1 LRKREKHLP
10 KPTMPFQHTETRGH
24 KCSPATLAVMAQARE
39 TGRKIFKIHVDGN
52 NYTRMMGVIRKIV
65 KGDKQLSEYSEEWTK
80 LANPKPNRRKDFSD
94 ALNERVS
101 RVKYLKPGYTP
112 AKPYVPLGTRT
123 CVMDWME
130 SNTGYVIYKQ
140 TYRTTCKSVS
150 EMTPEE
156 RRQTRGYNRARRA
169 RNLIDAGEY
178 SLTDFAEDYTL
189 RGLHLKD
196 TDTQV
201 SEKHRGKRGAKKR
214 WNANLGM
221 LHAKQAKSRG
231 VLLLQKKTKLILRK
245 ETLPE
250 VPSWCLERYEPRW
263 KLQLQETPEH
273 LIFG

>member
-1 LRKREKHLP
+1 
-10 KPTMPFQHTETRGH
+10 MPFQHTETRGS
-24 KCSPATLAVMAQARE
+24 KLSPETLAVMTQARA

-65 KGDKQLSEYSEEWTK
+65 KGEKELSEYSEEWTK
-80 LANPKPNRRKDFSD
+80 LANPKPKARRDFSD
-94 ALNERVS
+94 SLNERVA
-101 RVKYLKPGYTP
+101 RVKYLQPGYTP
-112 AKPYVPLGTRT
+112 APKPYVPNGKRT

-130 SNTGYVIYKQ
+130 SNAGYLIYKQ
-140 TYRTTCKSVS
+140 VYRTGTKTVS

-156 RRQTRGYNRARRA
+156 RRQTRGYNRVRRA
-169 RNLIDAGEY
+169 RNLIDAGTY
-178 SLTDFAEDYTL
+178 SLSDFAEDYTL

-201 SEKHRGKRGAKKR
+201 SEKHTGKRGAKKR

-231 VLLLQKKTKLILRK
+231 IMLLQKKTL
-245 ETLPE
+245 LPE

>member
-1 LRKREKHLP
+1 
-10 KPTMPFQHTETRGH
+10 MPFQHTETRGS
-24 KCSPATLAVMAQARE
+24 KTSPETLAVMAQARA

-65 KGDKQLSEYSEEWTK
+65 KGEKQLSEYSEEWTK
-80 LANPKPNRRKDFSD
+80 LANPKPKRRKDFSD
-94 ALNERVS
+94 ALNERVA
-101 RVKYLKPGYTP
+101 RVKYLQPGYTP
-112 AKPYVPLGTRT
+112 AQPYVPVGTRT

-140 TYRTTCKSVS
+140 TYRSTCKSVS

-221 LHAKQAKSRG
+221 LHAHQAKSRG
-231 VLLLQKKTKLILRK
+231 VLLLQKKKLILRK

-263 KLQLQETPEH
+263 KQQLQETPEH

>member
-1 LRKREKHLP
+1 
-10 KPTMPFQHTETRGH
+10 MPFQHTETRGQ
-24 KCSPATLAVMAQARE
+24 KTSPETLAVMTQARA

-65 KGDKQLSEYSEEWTK
+65 KGEKELSEYSEEWTK
-80 LANPKPNRRKDFSD
+80 LANPKPKRRNDFSD
-94 ALNERVS
+94 ALNERVA
-101 RVKYLKPGYTP
+101 RVKYLKPEYAP
-112 AKPYVPLGTRT
+112 AKPYVPLGKRT

-130 SNTGYVIYKQ
+130 SNVGYVIYKQ
-140 TYRTTCKSVS
+140 VYYKKVS
-150 EMTPEE
+150 AMTPDE
-156 RRQTRGYNRARRA
+156 RHQTRGYNRARRA

-178 SLTDFAEDYTL
+178 CLSDFAEDYTL

-201 SEKHRGKRGAKKR
+201 SEKERKKHGTKKR
-214 WNANLGM
+214 WQGRLGM
-221 LHAKQAKSRG
+221 LHAKQAMDGKRI
-231 VLLLQKKTKLILRK
+231 VLKKTL
-245 ETLPE
+245 LPE